1 MTSFCVQNMSEMGRK
16 LNKYLFTDNIS
27 KLGCVIQQ
35 SQATHM
41 LHECKTDKHDSVTS
55 YIIHHTNL
63 CVPLYKC
70 THMCDSFIRALYAC
84 WKLQAYWLILWN
96 QEIEHLWVV
105 QWQSINFFFASFFFS
120 QLRGMYMTRQLS
132 FAGVTF
138 DIKELPLAKDFIEM
152 YDASVKLVSYVLHSN
167 LSVIFCIQITQATVH
182 CLCYL
187 NFFGNFCILIFD
199 KIPSITKITCFIDYK
214 LWFS

>member
-1 MTSFCVQNMSEMGRK
+1 MNARLTSMTAW
-16 LNKYLFTDNIS
+16 LL
-27 KLGCVIQQ
+27 
-35 SQATHM
+35 
-41 LHECKTDKHDSVTS
+41 TS
-55 YIIHHTNL
+55 YTHTNL

-70 THMCDSFIRALYAC
+70 TNMYDSFIRALYAC
-84 WKLQAYWLILWN
+84 WKQQAYWLILWN
-96 QEIEHLWVV
+96 QEIEYLWVV
-105 QWQSINFFFASFFFS
+105 QWQSINCFFFLLHFFCS

>member
-1 MTSFCVQNMSEMGRK
+1 MENKFQFVSLPTTTMYGGYLTVACEIILCPK

-35 SQATHM
+35 SQATHV

-55 YIIHHTNL
+55 YIIHHTYL

-105 QWQSINFFFASFFFS
+105 QWQSINCFFLLHFFF
-120 QLRGMYMTRQLS
+120 LS
-132 FAGVTF
+132 FAACTWHVN
-138 DIKELPLAKDFIEM
+138 LALQE
-152 YDASVKLVSYVLHSN
+152 
-167 LSVIFCIQITQATVH
+167 
-182 CLCYL
+182 
-187 NFFGNFCILIFD
+187 
-199 KIPSITKITCFIDYK
+199 
-214 LWFS
+214 